1 VETTHPEGSMEA
13 APVDQAQTQKDLEVE
28 QLIFEPGSSYLQELL
43 LPAAA
48 EQGVPAL
55 APGED

>member
-1 VETTHPEGSMEA
+1 MEA

-28 QLIFEPGSSYLQELL
+28 LLIFEPGSSYLQELL